1 MNRLAD
7 EATTGDNR
15 THPRRM
21 NALLGALLSAA
32 LLAMF
37 PASYWLNRM
46 ERADHELSHQ
56 VEHAGEE
63 VAAHIRTKLNTVEL
77 VLRGVRGFVEG
88 SDAITANEFRAF
100 VSSLKVEETASGL
113 LGVAYVPYVRGEQVR
128 DLELNARTS
137 LGMPGF
143 RIRPSGER
151 LEYAPILFIE
161 PPTRNNV
168 AALGLDVLS
177 VAPAREAAL
186 RARDSGE
193 VSLSQRLVLAQDG
206 MQPEVGFV
214 MYLPIYNPDANPET
228 PLERRRNMRGWG
240 DAPFRLKDI
249 LQRQGGLMH
258 DGLRLQLFEGDQPSA
273 RSYLLGLLNNKT
285 VNYQGDITTAY
296 ASSGTIE
303 FGGQRWT
310 YTVDPTPAYIQ
321 ANADRSHHWFAALG
335 LLLSLAAG
343 TIVWLLMSS
352 RDRAQATALG
362 MTQELRQLSSDIE
375 DTLNAVPDLLFEFD
389 RNGRYLALR
398 SKTEE
403 GLIVPRGE
411 LIGRLADEVLPPDAA
426 KGCMRAIAEAEKLGV
441 STGQQIELPIGGVP
455 RWFELSV
462 ARKKDSDTADPRFV
476 VLSRDITDRVKAAQ
490 RLQES
495 ERALTEAQRVAA
507 IGHFWVDV
515 QRRRWRGSPS
525 VCELM
530 GLRPGGDHALDQIAE
545 LVEARARQR
554 FVAACAS
561 PAPDTPLTMEFGVTR
576 ANDGASRWMLMCG
589 QSAADGDGSG
599 TRFFTLQDVTARRRS
614 EEQLKLLEKAV
625 ASLNDMVLITE
636 AQPVDRPGP
645 RIVFVNDAFE
655 RKTGYTREEVLGKSP
670 RLLQGPDTQRTE
682 LDRIRQALIG
692 WQPVR
697 AELINYTKN
706 REPYWV
712 ELMIQPIADEQGWF
726 THWVSVER
734 DITERRSAE
743 ERVHQLA
750 YYDNLTRLPN
760 RSMFML
766 TAAEALAS
774 RSSSHVLG
782 AAILID
788 LDNFKVINDN
798 WGHRNG
804 DLLLAEKA
812 RCIREAVP
820 PADTVARLG
829 GDEFIVLLHDLGQ
842 DMASAVQEVERFC
855 TRLLGTVSRPVTI
868 DGIEHFASASLGAV
882 VFGDTPLSV
891 EELLSRADSAMYSA
905 KDSGRNTHRFF
916 DGKLQAQI
924 AERVALEIEL
934 RQSIE
939 RQELFLLYQP
949 QVDSEGRV
957 VGAEALCRWN
967 HAKRGAVSP
976 ALFIPLAE
984 DSGFIHEMGPWVLKT
999 ACAFL
1004 AQWPRLPGM
1013 EELSLSVNV
1022 SARQF
1027 HHPEFVRQVHEAL
1040 THSGANPRQLKLELT
1055 ESIFA
1060 DDIEDIVNKMEA
1072 LRALGVRF
1080 SLDDFGTG
1088 YSSLSYLKKLPLD
1101 QLKIDQSFVR
1111 DVLLD
1116 TSDEAIVRTVIALG
1130 ESLGLNVIAE
1140 GVETAAQRDFLL
1152 RSGCSLYQGY
1162 LFSRPIPPAELAAF
1176 VNPPA

>member
-1 MNRLAD
+1 MNRLAY
-7 EATTGDNR
+7 EATTGDSR
-15 THPRRM
+15 TPPRRM
-21 NALLGALLSAA
+21 NALAGGLLSAA
-32 LLAMF
+32 LLSTL
-37 PASYWLNRM
+37 PVSYWLNRV
-46 ERADHELSHQ
+46 ERADGELLHQ
-56 VEHAGEE
+56 VQHAGTE
-63 VAAHIRTKLNTVEL
+63 VAAHILAKLNAVEL
-77 VLRGVRGFVEG
+77 VLRGVRGFVDG
-88 SDAITANEFRAF
+88 SNTISATEFRAY
-100 VSSLKVEETASGL
+100 VSSLQVEDTASGL
-113 LGVAYVPYVRGEQVR
+113 LGVSYVPYLRGE
-128 DLELNARTS
+128 ELAVFEANAQTA

-143 RIRPSGER
+143 KLRPAGQR
-151 LEYAPILFIE
+151 PEYAPIFLIE
-161 PPTRNNV
+161 PPTHNN
-168 AALGLDVLS
+168 AAAVGLDILS
-177 VAPAREAAL
+177 VSAAREAAL
-186 RARDSGE
+186 RARDSGQ
-193 VSLSQRLVLAQDG
+193 VSLSKRLVLAQDG
-206 MQPEVGFV
+206 AQPEAGFV
-214 MYLPIYNPDANPET
+214 MYLPIYAPGAKAKSLT
-228 PLERRRNMRGWG
+228 ERQAGLRGWG

-249 LQRQGGLMH
+249 LQRPGGLLH
-258 DGLRLQLFEGDQPSA
+258 SGLRLQLFEGDQPSA
-273 RSYLLGLLNNKT
+273 QNYLLGLLDNQAVSYRDDT
-285 VNYQGDITTAY
+285 GTAY
-296 ASSGTIE
+296 SSSGTIE
-303 FGGQRWT
+303 FGGQLWT
-310 YTVDPTPAYIQ
+310 YTVDPTPAFMH

-352 RDRAQATALG
+352 RDRAQASALR
-362 MTQELRQLSSDIE
+362 MTRELRQLSSDIE
-375 DTLNAVPDLLFEFD
+375 DTLNAIPDLLFEFD

-398 SKTEE
+398 SKTED
-403 GLIVPRGE
+403 GLIVPRE
-411 LIGRLADEVLPPDAA
+411 KLIGRLADEVLPPDAA

-441 STGQQIELPIGGVP
+441 STGQQIELPIDGVP

-515 QRRRWRGSPS
+515 QRHRWRGSPS
-525 VCELM
+525 VCELI

-545 LVEARARQR
+545 LVEARSRQR
-554 FVAACAS
+554 FLAACAS
-561 PAPDTPLTMEFGVTR
+561 PAPDTPLTMEFGLAR
-576 ANDGASRWMLMCG
+576 ANDGANRWMLMCG
-589 QSAADGDGSG
+589 QRAAGGDGSD
-599 TRFFTLQDVTARRRS
+599 TRLFTLQDVTARRRS
-614 EEQLKLLEKAV
+614 EEQLKLLENAV
-625 ASLNDMVLITE
+625 ASLNDMVVITE
-636 AQPVDRPGP
+636 AQPVNKPGP

-655 RKTGYTREEVLGKSP
+655 RKTGYTRDEVLGKSP
-670 RLLQGPDTQRTE
+670 RILQGPDTQRME
-682 LDRIRQALIG
+682 LDRIRQALCA
-692 WQPVR
+692 WEPVR

-712 ELMIQPIADEQGWF
+712 ELVIQPIADEQGWF

-734 DITERRSAE
+734 DVTERRSAE

-760 RSMFML
+760 RSMFMQ
-766 TAAEALAS
+766 TAADALSS
-774 RSSSHVLG
+774 RSRSHVLG

-842 DMASAVQEVERFC
+842 DMASAVQEVDRFC
-855 TRLLGTVSRPVTI
+855 TRLLGSVSRPVTI
-868 DGIEHFASASLGAV
+868 EGIEHFTSASLGAV

-916 DGKLQAQI
+916 DGRLQAQI

-957 VGAEALCRWN
+957 AGAEALCRWN

-976 ALFIPLAE
+976 SLFIPLAE

-1013 EELSLSVNV
+1013 EGLSLSVNV

-1060 DDIEDIVNKMEA
+1060 DDIEDIVKKMEA

-1116 TSDEAIVRTVIALG
+1116 ASDEAIVRTVIALG

-1140 GVETAAQRDFLL
+1140 GVETTAQRDFLL

-1162 LFSRPIPPAELAAF
+1162 LFARPLPPAELTAF
-1176 VNPPA
+1176 ANPPA

>member
-1 MNRLAD
+1 MSALAG
-7 EATTGDNR
+7 A
-15 THPRRM
+15 
-21 NALLGALLSAA
+21 ALSMA
-32 LLAMF
+32 LLAML
-37 PASYWLNRM
+37 PVSYWVSRV
-46 ERADHELSHQ
+46 ERVDHDLRHQ
-56 VEHAGEE
+56 VEHAGNE
-63 VAAHIRTKLNTVEL
+63 VAVHIRAKLNAIEL

-88 SDAITANEFRAF
+88 SDAIRANEFRSY
-100 VSSLKVEETASGL
+100 VSSLQIEQTASGL
-113 LGVAYVPYVRGEQVR
+113 LGVAYVPYVRGG
-128 DLELNARTS
+128 ELAAFELDARTNM
-137 LGMPGF
+137 GTQGF
-143 RIRPSGER
+143 RLRPAGQR
-151 LEYAPILFIE
+151 IEYAPILFIE
-161 PPTRNNV
+161 PPTGNNV
-168 AALGLDVLS
+168 AALGLDILTVNG
-177 VAPAREAAL
+177 AREAAL
-186 RARDSGE
+186 RARDSGQT
-193 VSLSQRLVLAQDG
+193 SLSNRLVLAQDG

-214 MYLPIYNPDANPET
+214 MYLPIHNPGQKADT
-228 PLERRRNMRGWG
+228 PFQRQASLRGWG

-249 LQRQGGLMH
+249 LQSHSGFIH
-258 DGLRLQLFEGDQPSA
+258 PDLRLQLFEGDQPSA
-273 RSYLLGLLNNKT
+273 RSFLLGL
-285 VNYQGDITTAY
+285 VNGRVSGFQDDTATPY
-296 ASSGTIE
+296 SSKGTIE

-310 YTVDPTPAYIQ
+310 YTLDPTPAFVRD
-321 ANADRSHHWFAALG
+321 NADRSHHWFAALG

-352 RDRAQATALG
+352 RDRAQASALD
-362 MTQELRQLSSDIE
+362 MTRELRQLSSDME
-375 DTLNAVPDLLFEFD
+375 GTLNAVPDLLFELD
-389 RNGRYLALR
+389 REGRYLALR
-398 SKTEE
+398 TRTED
-403 GLIVPRGE
+403 GLVLPREE
-411 LIGRLADEVLPPDAA
+411 LIGKRTDEILPPAA
-426 KGCMRAIAEAEKLGV
+426 AQGCLRAIAEAERLGV
-441 STGQQIELPIGGVP
+441 STGQQIEIPINGVS
-455 RWFELSV
+455 RWFELSI
-462 ARKKDSDTADPRFV
+462 ARKNSGDTGEPRFIM
-476 VLSRDITDRVKAAQ
+476 LSRDITDRVKAAQ

-515 QRRRWRGSPS
+515 LQRRWRGSPS
-525 VCELM
+525 VCELV
-530 GLRPGGDHALDQIAE
+530 GLHPGGDHALDEIAE
-545 LVEARARQR
+545 LVEPRCRQR
-554 FVAACAS
+554 FLAACATL
-561 PAPDTPLTMEFGVTR
+561 APDTPLTMEFGLVR
-576 ANDGASRWMLMCG
+576 ASDGASRWMLMCG
-589 QSAADGDGSG
+589 QSVPDGDGSG
-599 TRFFTLQDVTARRRS
+599 TRFFTLQDVTDRRRS
-614 EEQLKLLEKAV
+614 AEQLKLLEKAV

-636 AQPVDRPGP
+636 AEPVDKPGP

-655 RKTGYTREEVLGKSP
+655 RKTGYSREEVLGKSP
-670 RLLQGPDTQRTE
+670 RILQGPDTQRAE
-682 LDRIRQALIG
+682 LDRIRQALNA

-734 DITERRSAE
+734 DVTERRSAE

-750 YYDNLTRLPN
+750 YYDGLTHLPN
-760 RSMFML
+760 RSLFML
-766 TAAEALAS
+766 TAADALAS
-774 RSSSHVLG
+774 RSRSHVLG

-855 TRLLGTVSRPVTI
+855 TRLLGTVSRPVTV

-916 DGKLQAQI
+916 DGRLQAQI

-1013 EELSLSVNV
+1013 EKLSLSVNV

-1027 HHPEFVRQVHEAL
+1027 HHPEFVRHVHEAL

-1060 DDIEDIVNKMEA
+1060 DDIEDIVKKMET

-1140 GVETAAQRDFLL
+1140 GVETTAQRDFLL

-1176 VNPPA
+1176 ANPPV